1 MEAQRSLSQPSGKHT
16 GRELFRVTQFEK
28 KSHLY
33 PGRSLRE
40 REEEGVAIEIG
51 TKEAEALC

>member
-1 MEAQRSLSQPSGKHT
+1 MEAQGSLSQSSGKHT
-16 GRELFRVTQFEK
+16 GRELFRVTLFGK

-40 REEEGVAIEIG
+40 REGEGAAVEMG